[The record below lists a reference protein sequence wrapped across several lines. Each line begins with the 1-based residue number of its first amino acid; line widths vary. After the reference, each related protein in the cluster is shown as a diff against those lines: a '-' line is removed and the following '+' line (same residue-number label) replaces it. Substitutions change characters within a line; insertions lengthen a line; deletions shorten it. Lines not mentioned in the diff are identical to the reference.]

1 MENAAK
7 ALTIAGTIL
16 ISLIVISALIFMFR
30 EIRGI
35 KSQDA
40 SNQKTQQIIDF
51 NKSYESYDKTLY
63 GSELLS
69 LASKIEDYNRRY
81 IVSDGYQPIKLI
93 IGSGI
98 SASDF
103 PNELIQQH
111 GFDSNDASKILMEYR
126 NYIEEILMKY
136 YKSSNNLEALH
147 EANGIIKNTSNITT
161 SDQYTRADY
170 QIDQIAKKIGK
181 DRTEILNRV
190 ENDYKNY
197 QKYENLKTD
206 KNKFTCNEIKYDNG
220 NGRITSMKFSK

>member
-69 LASKIEDYNRRY
+69 LASKIEDYNVRY
-81 IVSDGYQPIKLI
+81 TAADGYQPIKLI
-93 IGSGI
+93 INSGI
-98 SASDF
+98 NNTDISNF
-103 PNELIQQH
+103 N
-111 GFDSNDASKILMEYR
+111 SNDASSSLTSYR
-126 NYIEEILMKY
+126 DTIENLMKNI
-136 YKSSNNLEALH
+136 YKSSNNLEALNDCI
-147 EANGIIKNTSNITT
+147 EKMEENENEKT
-161 SDQYTRADY
+161 SDVYTRAYY
-170 QIDQIAKKIGK
+170 QKGQILNKIGK
-181 DRTEILNRV
+181 TSLNDDTIKS
-190 ENDYKNY
+190 DYEKYKKY
-197 QKYENLKTD
+197 QELKTG
-206 KNKFTCNEIKYDNG
+206 KKFKCKGIEYDNG
-220 NGRITSMKFSK
+220 NGRIISMTFSQT